1 MLSIWTY
8 QKFCHLVWRY
18 EALKYTRAFF
28 FFLWVG
34 EGPRGQQVGKKCVNI
49 GENLLSDI

>member
-8 QKFCHLVWRY
+8 QNFCHLVWRY
-18 EALKYTRAFF
+18 EA

-34 EGPRGQQVGKKCVNI
+34 EGPWGRQVGKKCVNI

>member
-18 EALKYTRAFF
+18 KALKYTRA

-34 EGPRGQQVGKKCVNI
+34 EGPRGWQVGKKCVNI

>member
-18 EALKYTRAFF
+18 EVLKYTRAFF
-28 FFLWVG
+28 GGVG
-34 EGPRGQQVGKKCVNI
+34 EGPQGRQVGKKRVNI

>member
-1 MLSIWTY
+1 MLSIWTH
-8 QKFCHLVWRY
+8 QKIFHLVWRY

-28 FFLWVG
+28 LWVW
-34 EGPRGQQVGKKCVNI
+34 EGPRGRQVGKICVNI

>member
-1 MLSIWTY
+1 MLSIWTH

-28 FFLWVG
+28 WWLG
-34 EGPRGQQVGKKCVNI
+34 EGPWGRQVGKKCVNI